1 MTDETFSGLPTGG
14 PRDLGPGSRLGAYV
28 LETPLGRGGM
38 GQVWKATDGKRS
50 VAIKLLPPEFRGNAS
65 AMAQVEEAF
74 HVVHALTHEHI
85 CKTLGLFND
94 PVYGPYL
101 VMDFIGGI
109 TLSEYQRK
117 GGFPKGRVPLEQVG
131 EILRPV
137 AKALDY
143 SHRKV
148 IQLANGT
155 EHEGVLHRDVK
166 PDNILLVLCEDRI
179 REVWLIDFGL
189 AAEIRNT
196 MTKHTNKSVDTRGTR
211 PYMSP
216 EQIKGKR
223 HQWDGRT
230 DQYSLAV
237 VAYQLLSGHLP
248 FDGDDEFS
256 LMLAISQEPA
266 DLIPNLADHVNAA
279 VLKGLSKN
287 KDDRFANC
295 VQMADALTAT
305 APAPVV
311 TAPKVVVPAPPAAPK
326 NEFGQ
331 GTQAGE
337 RKAIKSN
344 GMGLGFRW
352 CPPGK
357 FTMGSPPNEPGRSDD
372 EQQVQVELTKGFW
385 MQETVVTQSLWTS
398 VMETKPWIEH
408 GDKDYYNVGPS
419 YPAVDVNHLDATA
432 FCDELTK
439 IDRAAGRLPSG
450 AKYALPTEAQ
460 WEYACRAGTKTAYSY
475 GDDEGRLGQHAW
487 FDKNVLGIGEK
498 YAHEVAKKKPNPW
511 GLYDM
516 QGNVLAWCRDTYEKQ
531 LAGGRDPVASSGS
544 YRVSRGGSCY
554 DPAIFVRCS
563 NRNYHDPADRYHV
576 VGFRVVLELSDQPD
590 TDNAALLLGAA
601 TTQDPMLESARPSA
615 TRDQATRVPPPVTR
629 KASKTE
635 PALLSA
641 PFSAAHIT
649 AARRQWSAH
658 LAQPETITT
667 PSGSKMM
674 LIPPGEFSMGGNMS
688 PEDVVAHFEKL
699 GCGTA
704 DASFFKDE
712 LPSHRVK
719 VTRPFW
725 MAEHPVT
732 VGEFQAFVSATGHRT
747 TAEKE
752 GGGITYNVATKQ
764 WEQRADCLWW
774 SPGFTQTDRHPVV
787 VVSHGDAVSYCQWL
801 SQQLGHV
808 CRLPWEAEWE
818 YAARAGTTSLF
829 FHGDAPEGLTQFA
842 NVADASL
849 KKQIPD
855 WPWVTSR
862 GNDGHPFTSPVGS
875 FTANPF
881 GLRDVLGN
889 CSEWCGDWHAADY
902 YSRSPVEN
910 PTGAPSG
917 SSRVLRGGS
926 WSFNAILARCSYRDN
941 VDPAYRNYGI
951 GFRVVVEL

>member
-1 MTDETFSGLPTGG
+1 MSDGAHDSFSGLPTAGL
-14 PRDLGPGSRLGAYV
+14 RDLGPGSRLGAYV

-38 GQVWKATDGKRS
+38 GQVWKATDGKRA

-117 GGFPKGRVPLEQVG
+117 GGFPKGRVPLERVG
-131 EILRPV
+131 EILQPV

-166 PDNILLVLCEDRI
+166 PDNILLVLREDRI

-196 MTKHTNKSVDTRGTR
+196 MTKHTNTSVDTRGTR

-256 LMLAISQEPA
+256 LMLAITQEPA

-344 GMGLGFRW
+344 GMELGFRW

-432 FCDELTK
+432 FCNELTK
-439 IDRAAGRLPSG
+439 TERAAGRLPLG

-475 GDDEGRLGQHAW
+475 GDDDGRLGQHAW
-487 FDKNVLGIGEK
+487 FDKNAWDIGEK
-498 YAHEVAKKKPNPW
+498 YAHEVGKKKSNPW
-511 GLYDM
+511 GVFDM
-516 QGNVLAWCRDTYEKQ
+516 HGNVWEWCQDLYEKQ
-531 LAGGRDPVASSGS
+531 LPGGRDPVAS
-544 YRVSRGGSCY
+544 
-554 DPAIFVRCS
+554 
-563 NRNYHDPADRYHV
+563 
-576 VGFRVVLELSDQPD
+576 
-590 TDNAALLLGAA
+590 
-601 TTQDPMLESARPSA
+601 
-615 TRDQATRVPPPVTR
+615 
-629 KASKTE
+629 
-635 PALLSA
+635 
-641 PFSAAHIT
+641 
-649 AARRQWSAH
+649 
-658 LAQPETITT
+658 
-667 PSGSKMM
+667 
-674 LIPPGEFSMGGNMS
+674 
-688 PEDVVAHFEKL
+688 
-699 GCGTA
+699 
-704 DASFFKDE
+704 
-712 LPSHRVK
+712 
-719 VTRPFW
+719 
-725 MAEHPVT
+725 
-732 VGEFQAFVSATGHRT
+732 
-747 TAEKE
+747 
-752 GGGITYNVATKQ
+752 
-764 WEQRADCLWW
+764 
-774 SPGFTQTDRHPVV
+774 
-787 VVSHGDAVSYCQWL
+787 
-801 SQQLGHV
+801 
-808 CRLPWEAEWE
+808 
-818 YAARAGTTSLF
+818 
-829 FHGDAPEGLTQFA
+829 
-842 NVADASL
+842 
-849 KKQIPD
+849 
-855 WPWVTSR
+855 
-862 GNDGHPFTSPVGS
+862 
-875 FTANPF
+875 
-881 GLRDVLGN
+881 
-889 CSEWCGDWHAADY
+889 
-902 YSRSPVEN
+902 
-910 PTGAPSG
+910 SG

-926 WSFNAILARCSYRDN
+926 WVYNAACASCSCR
-941 VDPAYRNYGI
+941 VFFGPAIRYSTI
-951 GFRVVVEL
+951 GFRVIVEL